1 MTYSELKTNIAN
13 YLNRSDLTSQ
23 MDMFIDNVEGEINRR
38 VRRKEMIKRATATA
52 DAQYLS
58 LPTDWLE
65 GINVEITSND
75 FSPILQQSIESL
87 DIYRK
92 SINNK
97 TGQPVYFA
105 FVDDTMELAPTPDTS
120 YTLQLTYYSKITALS
135 DNNTSNFLSNNH
147 PDVYLYGA
155 LKHASIYLM
164 EDERVAMFSQ
174 LFLCKEEGLMA
185 KLRKTFIIGVTTRK
199 YYGRIF
205 RLFRGQSFRPCV
217 WWRSLH
223 STINIICRIIY
234 CSTN

>member
-13 YLNRSDLTSQ
+13 YLNRSDLTDQ
-23 MDMFIDNVEGEINRR
+23 MDMFIDNVEGEVNRR

-58 LPTDWLE
+58 LPNDWLE
-65 GINVEITSND
+65 AINVEITSNN

-105 FVDDTMELAPTPDTS
+105 FVDDTMELAPTPDAS
-120 YTLQLTYYSKITALS
+120 YTLQLTYYGKIDALS
-135 DNNTSNFLSNNH
+135 DSNTSNFLSNNH
-147 PDVYLYGA
+147 PDVYLYGS

-174 LFLCKEEGLMA
+174 LFEKALEELKMEQEKAEFGKGSLMQRRRSYGKA
-185 KLRKTFIIGVTTRK
+185 KKNV
-199 YYGRIF
+199 YYW
-205 RLFRGQSFRPCV
+205 S
-217 WWRSLH
+217 
-223 STINIICRIIY
+223 N
-234 CSTN
+234 N

>member
-13 YLNRSDLTSQ
+13 YLNRSDLTDQ
-23 MDMFIDNVEGEINRR
+23 MDMFIDNVEGEVNRR
-38 VRRKEMIKRATATA
+38 VRRKEMNKRATATA

-58 LPTDWLE
+58 LPNDWLE
-65 GINVEITSND
+65 AINVEITSNN
-75 FSPILQQSIESL
+75 FSPILQHSIESL

-105 FVDDTMELAPTPDTS
+105 FVDDTMELAPTPDAS
-120 YTLQLTYYSKITALS
+120 YTLQLTYYGKIDALS
-135 DNNTSNFLSNNH
+135 DSNTSNFLSNNH

-174 LFLCKEEGLMA
+174 LFEKALEELKMEQEKAEFGKGSLMQRRRSYGKA
-185 KLRKTFIIGVTTRK
+185 KKNV
-199 YYGRIF
+199 YYW
-205 RLFRGQSFRPCV
+205 S
-217 WWRSLH
+217 
-223 STINIICRIIY
+223 N
-234 CSTN
+234 N